1 MLACQVW
8 LKVAESVLEKKLK
21 IKKITEINEIKT
33 DTLKEKLTRALSS
46 GEQTIVMVI
55 ICYQYY
61 FIVGSTYNFFGCK
74 INKISHL
81 PVESPIQKNW

>member
-1 MLACQVW
+1 MNMLACQVW

-61 FIVGSTYNFFGCK
+61 WLY
-74 INKISHL
+74 L
-81 PVESPIQKNW
+81 